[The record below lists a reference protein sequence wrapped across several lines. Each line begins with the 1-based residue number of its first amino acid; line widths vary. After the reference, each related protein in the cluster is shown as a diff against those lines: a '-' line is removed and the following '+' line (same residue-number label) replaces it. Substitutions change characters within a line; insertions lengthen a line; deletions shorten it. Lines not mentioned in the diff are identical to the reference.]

1 MDDSTQTAAAAPGP
15 RSAGDWRDAPDA
27 VAPTVLLLG
36 GLFTSPLMY
45 RAMRRRLL
53 ERGAAEVVVANIW
66 LPDWLIA
73 MRRGMGAILTR
84 SGRALLRAV
93 AVSAASPDS
102 RGAPLLVVGHS
113 AGGLTARLLTSP
125 EPFMGRKLAAA
136 RRIGAVVTLGSPHE
150 VAHRRSI
157 GRLLA
162 ARVTG
167 FADQAVPGSLFAPTT
182 GYLAVSSRFVVG
194 QPGGNVRERAA
205 SMLYRGM
212 LPLSRVEAI
221 DGDGLVP
228 VRAAGLADAEALV
241 LDGIVHGQLGG
252 SPWYGS
258 PEAIDIW
265 WPRAV
270 EVWRAAL
277 KARLEGD

>member
-1 MDDSTQTAAAAPGP
+1 MTEVTPTP
-15 RSAGDWRDAPDA
+15 RARVEGGWRDAPDA
-27 VAPTVLLLG
+27 VKPTVLLLG
-36 GLFTSPLMY
+36 GLFTSPPMY
-45 RAMRRRLL
+45 GRMRRRLL
-53 ERGAAEVVVANIW
+53 DRGAAAVVVASVW

-73 MRRGMGAILTR
+73 MRRGMGPIVTR
-84 SGRALLRAV
+84 SGRALMQAI
-93 AVSAASPDS
+93 AVSATSADS

-125 EPFMGRKLAAA
+125 EPFLGRRLSGA
-136 RRIGAVVTLGSPHE
+136 RQIGAVVTLGTPHR
-150 VAHRRSI
+150 VADRRSI

-162 ARVTG
+162 AHATS
-167 FADQAVPGSLFAPTT
+167 FADRTVPGPRFAPST

-194 QPGGNVRERAA
+194 RPGGNVRERAA
-205 SMLYRGM
+205 SMLYRGI
-212 LPLSRVEAI
+212 LPLSRAQAI

-228 VRAAGLADAEALV
+228 IPAARLAEVETLV
-241 LDGIVHGQLGG
+241 LEGIVHGQLGA

-258 PEAIDIW
+258 AEAVDVW

-277 KARLEGD
+277 KARIAGE

>member
-36 GLFTSPLMY
+36 GLFTSPPMY

-84 SGRALLRAV
+84 SGRALLRAA

-113 AGGLTARLLTSP
+113 AGGLTARLLTSQ

-136 RRIGAVVTLGSPHE
+136 RRIGAVVTLGSPHQ

-167 FADQAVPGSLFAPTT
+167 FADQAVPGSLFLPTT

-212 LPLSRVEAI
+212 LPRSRVEVI
-221 DGDGLVP
+221 HGDGLVP

-258 PEAIDIW
+258 PEAIDVW

-277 KARLEGD
+277 KARIEGD